1 MIWVWIALAVALT
14 ALLLKGKNIAPY
26 NFIWALL
33 PIDNYG
39 PVIFGFTLKPMYI
52 YSVIFVAF
60 AALTKRY
67 RLRLSKSAF
76 ISTVAYFALM
86 FSVSLLRGS
95 GFISDIRGY
104 YAVFLVTVICA
115 AAMMSFVEGPDD
127 FRQVE
132 EVLIATAV
140 GFGTVFIVLTAL
152 YNLGLGLPDTIVD
165 IYSERSGGIL
175 MTFTN
180 MQNGKYV
187 EAVRMRGFF
196 INPNVASSTFI
207 IGFAALLGRAVREE
221 RVHHLRNIVYSLV
234 MLVNII
240 LIATR
245 SGLIVFMLIAVFY
258 FNVFLFS
265 GRNTSRKVW
274 LLVASFVSIALLVLA
289 VLNFDYLSD
298 KLDAIIGQY
307 TNRSGLHD
315 RYGRFTIWSSALS
328 VLMQDRNWLTGTGI
342 SQLQLY
348 TSVNAHNTWLE
359 LACSFGIITG
369 IYSILYFTCPAVN
382 SIRLS
387 AKQGARMSPI
397 TSVAVAYLF
406 FILLQCTITDS
417 ASRYM
422 TYMVFFLFAANGIL
436 RENSDAVPSPAL

>member
-132 EVLIATAV
+132 EVLIAAAV

-152 YNLGLGLPDTIVD
+152 YNLGRVISYAAV
-165 IYSERSGGIL
+165 GGAC
-175 MTFTN
+175 
-180 MQNGKYV
+180 G
-187 EAVRMRGFF
+187 A
-196 INPNVASSTFI
+196 
-207 IGFAALLGRAVREE
+207 LGRIISYDAAFKSMLFTMCGALV
-221 RVHHLRNIVYSLV
+221 VLIGLRMWGVP
-234 MLVNII
+234 
-240 LIATR
+240 
-245 SGLIVFMLIAVFY
+245 
-258 FNVFLFS
+258 FL
-265 GRNTSRKVW
+265 R
-274 LLVASFVSIALLVLA
+274 
-289 VLNFDYLSD
+289 
-298 KLDAIIGQY
+298 
-307 TNRSGLHD
+307 
-315 RYGRFTIWSSALS
+315 
-328 VLMQDRNWLTGTGI
+328 
-342 SQLQLY
+342 
-348 TSVNAHNTWLE
+348 
-359 LACSFGIITG
+359 
-369 IYSILYFTCPAVN
+369 
-382 SIRLS
+382 RLS
-387 AKQGARMSPI
+387 AQLRRPCELPQDVRRKTLGRPLLIGIATGLMPCGALSAMWLYSAASGSAAKGAASMLVFALGTVP
-397 TSVAVAYLF
+397 AMLLF
-406 FILLQCTITDS
+406 GALGSMIPKKYNKYILKCSTVLIVS
-417 ASRYM
+417 LGLVLM
-422 TYMVFFLFAANGIL
+422 IKGIRL
-436 RENSDAVPSPAL
+436 V